1 MRSSNEYLAMTL
13 TERLELDKEKLIA
26 LLKEAGTPER
36 AIPVLESETD
46 RLSVAAAEELT
57 SERQREAAGQMLR
70 AVRMSLR
77 FADSLGE
84 LRTWTRQADGNRG
97 AYGSGKRDERGRT
110 EKAGFRKAL
119 PPALLIAGI
128 VLIVVGFIAGS
139 VSGLNLLSTAVTPLL
154 FVLFALGA
162 VCLYVSGYLSGR
174 GSRAQGAGTAET
186 MTETVVDA
194 EKLYRSLRAVMLVVD
209 QCLKEC
215 ASAESFD
222 DRRTAAASAE
232 GVSAAEL
239 ELFASLLEAS
249 CSGDAELMKER
260 IEGIR
265 YYLHRNH
272 IEVLDCTPATKDYF
286 DLLPSPG
293 QETLRPALVSEG
305 KALRRGLASAT
316 AAK

>member
-119 PPALLIAGI
+119 P
-128 VLIVVGFIAGS
+128 
-139 VSGLNLLSTAVTPLL
+139 
-154 FVLFALGA
+154 
-162 VCLYVSGYLSGR
+162 
-174 GSRAQGAGTAET
+174 
-186 MTETVVDA
+186 
-194 EKLYRSLRAVMLVVD
+194 
-209 QCLKEC
+209 
-215 ASAESFD
+215 
-222 DRRTAAASAE
+222 
-232 GVSAAEL
+232 
-239 ELFASLLEAS
+239 
-249 CSGDAELMKER
+249 
-260 IEGIR
+260 
-265 YYLHRNH
+265 
-272 IEVLDCTPATKDYF
+272 
-286 DLLPSPG
+286 LPG
-293 QETLRPALVSEG
+293 M
-305 KALRRGLASAT
+305 
-316 AAK
+316 